1 MGARVMGT
9 INNILRCSAALAL
22 GTTSAA
28 YAQSTPPQ
36 STQTTQTTEVEEV
49 VVVGLRAS
57 LEAAAAI
64 KQNSDL
70 VVDSIVADDI
80 GKFPDNTTA
89 AALQRVPGVQVTVN
103 DNNEIANPIIRGIP
117 DILTTLDGR
126 EIFTGVGRGFAFQ
139 DLPAEALAGADVFK
153 SSNASL
159 IEGGVAGVINL
170 RLHKPFDFEQG
181 WSGAL
186 NTRGIYGDNT
196 DEFSGTVGG
205 LVSNRWE
212 VGAGEMGALLNV
224 SYSDIDF
231 NRPVSFNC
239 DPRSGSNG
247 PSGGAGAV
255 LPTCVGG
262 LNQFGDYQRPQV
274 NAAFQ
279 WKPSDELELY
289 ADGIYTEYESRWE
302 TDFIFSDIFAA
313 QNITNLA
320 TTDRCGAYQ
329 VNPAGFQGSDSDPTQ
344 NLCVGQS
351 ARFNNVPGM
360 TSTQA
365 RDSGT
370 DQYLFATG
378 VRWNSGA
385 WHLDGDVSIE
395 RSHTENRIIIVDIG
409 KQVSA
414 VDVTINDGKHGTTN
428 MVGNPLGVADDFR
441 FANSLFQDLNDAVG
455 KQFAVAAN
463 GAYDLDGW
471 LTQLQFGVRYADRDS
486 TFRAVSGGPE
496 APGGNRNTLVSS
508 VNLPSN
514 FLVRSPASISYING
528 GQHWLTPNRDF
539 LLDQTDTLRALYGA
553 PAGDPAW
560 NPTRNYDAN
569 EQALAGYLQGKYRFD
584 FDNGW
589 LLDGLLGGRI
599 VRTDREVM
607 GTGTITPAPTPQDPN
622 PSAVLTP
629 VLTDTTDDDF
639 LPSFSARLKI
649 SPELQFRFSAARTMA
664 RPAFE
669 DLNPGLTYEVPI
681 NANIRPNGFGGNPNL
696 KSQMSDAFD
705 LTVEYYFARS
715 SYLSAALYYRDIKD
729 RIVDAINP
737 ETIDGVT
744 YNITRPRNVGSAE
757 LQGIELAGQM
767 FFDFLPG
774 FWSGFGA
781 MANFTLADSEIT
793 TTGDVLEGEE
803 ILGVSK
809 YSYNLGLLYEQS
821 GVTGR
826 LIYTHRSDYT
836 EALLGGM
843 LAPIG
848 AGAQF
853 NGVRDNGRLDFSL
866 GYDLTD
872 YLTISVDG
880 TNLTQA
886 KYYSYFGNTSFPHD
900 VRDDERTFGVS
911 LRARF

>member
-1 MGARVMGT
+1 MGT
-9 INNILRCSAALAL
+9 VNSILRLSAALAL

-28 YAQSTPPQ
+28 YAQSTQQQ
-36 STQTTQTTEVEEV
+36 STAPAGELEEV

-139 DLPAEALAGADVFK
+139 DLPAEALAGADVYK
-153 SSNASL
+153 SNNGSL
-159 IEGGVAGVINL
+159 IEGGLAGVINL

-181 WSGAL
+181 WSGAV

-196 DEFSGTVGG
+196 DSFSGTIGA

-212 VGAGEMGALLNV
+212 AGAGEMGALLNV

-231 NRPVSFNC
+231 DRPISFNC
-239 DPRSGSNG
+239 DPRSGNNG
-247 PSGGAGAV
+247 PPGGAGAV

-262 LNQFGDYQRPQV
+262 LNQYGDYQRPQV

-279 WKPSDELELY
+279 WKPSDELEIY

-302 TDFIFSDIFAA
+302 TDFIVSDIFAA
-313 QNITNLA
+313 QNITNVT
-320 TTDRCGAYQ
+320 TTDRCGSYR
-329 VNPAGFQGSDSDPTQ
+329 VNGAGFGGSATDPLQ
-344 NLCVGQS
+344 NLCIGQS
-351 ARFNNVPGM
+351 ARFNNVPGL

-365 RDSGT
+365 KDSGT

-378 VRWNSGA
+378 LRWNSGS
-385 WHLDGDVSIE
+385 WHLDGDVSVQ
-395 RSHTENRIIIVDIG
+395 RSHTENRTIIVDLG
-409 KQVSA
+409 KQISA
-414 VDVTINDGKHGTTN
+414 VDVVIDAGKHGTTN
-428 MVGNPLGVADDFR
+428 MVGNPLGVRDDFR
-441 FANSLFQDLNDAVG
+441 FANSLYQDLNDAVG
-455 KQFAVAAN
+455 KQFAFAGN

-471 LTQLQFGVRYADRDS
+471 LSQIQFGVRYADRDS
-486 TFRAVSGGPE
+486 TFRAVSGGPG

-514 FLVRSPASISYING
+514 FLVSSPSTISYING
-528 GQHWLTPNRDF
+528 GQHWITPNRDF
-539 LLDQTDTLRALYGA
+539 LLDQTDTLRTLYGA
-553 PAGDPAW
+553 PLGDPAW

-569 EQALAGYLQGKYRFD
+569 EQSTAGYLQGKYQFT
-584 FDNGW
+584 FGNGME
-589 LLDGLLGGRI
+589 LDGLLGGRL
-599 VRTDREVM
+599 VRTDREIT
-607 GTGTITPAPTPQDPN
+607 GTGTITPAPTPQNPN
-622 PSAVLTP
+622 PAAVLTP
-629 VLTDTTDDDF
+629 VTTDTTDDDF
-639 LPSFSARLKI
+639 LPNFSARLKI
-649 SPELQFRFSAARTMA
+649 SPELQLRFSAARTMA

-681 NANIRPNGFGGNPNL
+681 NANILPNGTGGNPNL
-696 KSQMSDAFD
+696 KSQMSSAYD
-705 LTVEYYFARS
+705 LTLEYYFARS
-715 SYLSAALYYRDIKD
+715 SYVSAALYYRDIKD
-729 RIVDAINP
+729 RIIDAINP
-737 ETIDGVT
+737 EVIDGVT

-757 LQGIELAGQM
+757 LQGIELAGQT

-781 MANFTLADSEIT
+781 LANFTLADSEVT
-793 TTGDVLEGEE
+793 TAGDVLEGTE
-803 ILGVSK
+803 LQGVSK
-809 YSYNLGLLYEQS
+809 YSYNAGLLYEQY
-821 GVTGR
+821 GVSGR

-843 LAPIG
+843 LAPVG
-848 AGAQF
+848 AGPQF

-866 GYDLTD
+866 GYDFTD
-872 YLTISVDG
+872 YLTVSVDG
-880 TNLTQA
+880 TNLTGA
-886 KYYSYFGNTSFPHD
+886 KYYSYFGNESFPHD